1 MPDPTKLPAQ
11 GRLINDRELNALV
24 ELPRIERE
32 VWLAQRI
39 AAFRARRVG

>member
-1 MPDPTKLPAQ
+1 MPDPTRLPAQ
-11 GRLINDRELNALV
+11 GKVITDRELNALV

-39 AAFRARRVG
+39 AAYRARRAS